1 MPDPA
6 HQERPHLDRSGRP
19 TLATVAALAGVHVS
33 TVSRALSG
41 SVGSNVR
48 VGSAETVDRI
58 RRVAADVGFSRNIYA
73 AGLRTHQTA
82 LVGMLVPRLTDLV
95 LATVYEGVEEEA
107 RRSGYQT
114 FVTNTRDEDG
124 ERRRKLDMFLARRVE
139 GILLGDAR
147 MDADEVVERLQ
158 ALQVPYVLLSRRAPG
173 HPSVTCDDREGG
185 RLAARHLLSLGHRVV
200 AVIAGEQYAS
210 TARDRLAGF
219 AEVFAEAGHP
229 RAPRLVVPSGFD
241 VASGRRA
248 CDHILGLPG
257 AAPTG
262 VFAVNDFA
270 AIGALGSLRQRA
282 GSRGVTRLSSAST
295 THPSRGSC
303 RSRCPRSG
311 HRCTTGHPGDGHAC
325 AEAGGGG
332 HEPRA
337 ADTLTAGPGE
347 HSGDGIARVSR
358 ARVGPEGPQA
368 AVATRRRTPQMVTC
382 LGPAL
387 GWSPAG

>member
-229 RAPRLVVPSGFD
+229 LAPRLVVPSGFD

-270 AIGALGSLRQRA
+270 AIGALGSLRAA
-282 GSRGVTRLSSAST
+282 GREPGRDTAVIGFNDTSLAGELPLPLSSIRSPLHDMGTQAMAMLVRRLAGEDTSPVLLTPSLQAREST
-295 THPSRGSC
+295 LGTGS
-303 RSRCPRSG
+303 
-311 HRCTTGHPGDGHAC
+311 PG
-325 AEAGGGG
+325 
-332 HEPRA
+332 
-337 ADTLTAGPGE
+337 
-347 HSGDGIARVSR
+347 
-358 ARVGPEGPQA
+358 
-368 AVATRRRTPQMVTC
+368 
-382 LGPAL
+382 
-387 GWSPAG
+387 